1 MRRIG
6 LGRGTA
12 VIATVG
18 LLGMA
23 LLGGCS
29 TAADEPAPTPA
40 PGPTSPAKPSST
52 PLDPDG
58 SAAHP
63 GGMTI
68 RYLGKDGKIKT
79 LPVEDFPR

>member
-1 MRRIG
+1 
-6 LGRGTA
+6 
-12 VIATVG
+12 VIATAG

-29 TAADEPAPTPA
+29 TAADEPAPTP
-40 PGPTSPAKPSST
+40 TSPATPSST

-68 RYLGKDGKIKT
+68 RYLDKDGKIKT